1 MVSPL
6 LLILF
11 LTLPFSLFLFFFQKQ
26 KNKAFPPG
34 PKGLPII
41 GNLHQFHFP
50 TLHIQLWKLSKLY
63 GPLFSIKLGLR
74 PCLVVSNSKM
84 AQEVL
89 KTHDIEFCG
98 RPSFL
103 AQNKISYN
111 RIEIAFSA
119 YNDSWKAIKKICI
132 THFLNSSSVSKFS
145 SIRQFE
151 VNQMIKEIS
160 IQASSKSVTN
170 LNDAILSLTNT
181 IIYRIAFGRSYK
193 DDKGIIV
200 AKRLLGLLNES
211 QALLGAFF
219 VSDYVPFMG
228 WIDKLRGMHSLLE
241 RSCQKFDAF
250 LQEIVNQHLDPKRQK
265 SDDEE
270 EEENVIDVL
279 LKLKNNKEQ
288 SFPFDLTYDHIKAVL
303 MDILI
308 GGTYSSAATS
318 TWAMANLMKNPKAM
332 MKVQEEV
339 RNFFGSKGF
348 VDEDEI
354 RNNNNNVLPYLKA
367 VIKETLRLVP
377 PLPLLLTRETNEA
390 CKIGEYE
397 IEAKTLVYVN
407 AWAIQR
413 DPEIW
418 KDPEEFYPERFLKSS
433 IDFKGQDFE
442 LIPFGSGRRICPGL
456 NMGVAT
462 VEIIVAN
469 LLFWFDWEIPIG
481 MEDLD
486 NNEVKP
492 GIVHSKKNPLYLRAK
507 NYYHMGVI
515 NE

>member
-181 IIYRIAFGRSYK
+181 IISRIAFGRSYK

-367 VIKETLRLVP
+367 
-377 PLPLLLTRETNEA
+377 
-390 CKIGEYE
+390 
-397 IEAKTLVYVN
+397 
-407 AWAIQR
+407 
-413 DPEIW
+413 
-418 KDPEEFYPERFLKSS
+418 
-433 IDFKGQDFE
+433 
-442 LIPFGSGRRICPGL
+442 
-456 NMGVAT
+456 
-462 VEIIVAN
+462 
-469 LLFWFDWEIPIG
+469 
-481 MEDLD
+481 
-486 NNEVKP
+486 
-492 GIVHSKKNPLYLRAK
+492 
-507 NYYHMGVI
+507 
-515 NE
+515 